1 MKKSIYSGN
10 HRFAI
15 EEAPAA
21 KPAAGEVRISVAY
34 CGVCGTDMHIFHGK
48 MDARVKP
55 PQTVGH
61 EMSGIIEALGDGVT
75 GWKVGDP
82 VTVRPLLNCGEC
94 AACLAGFGHVCM
106 KLVFVGIDSPGAFQ
120 QAWNVPARLLH
131 RLPPGLPLD
140 LAALIEPLAVAC
152 HDVRRARLVS
162 GEKAVVLG
170 AGPIGMFVALVAR
183 AHGAQVL
190 MVELDE
196 SRRAFAASLGFQ
208 AIPADE
214 GVKAKADAWTGGVG
228 ADAVFE
234 CTAAPAC
241 ALLMTHL
248 VRVRGRV
255 VVVGIYSQPAPVD
268 LKQLFW
274 REVEIYGARV
284 YEPQDFDE
292 AIALAAGGGLP
303 LEKMISARLPLSEIQ
318 SGFEKAGMGM
328 KTLIQC
334 SPTA

>member
-1 MKKSIYSGN
+1 MKKSIYTGN

-21 KPAAGEVRISVAY
+21 KPGPGEVRLGVAY

-61 EMSGIIEALGDGVT
+61 EMSGIIEAVGDGVT

-183 AHGAQVL
+183 SHGAEVTL
-190 MVELDE
+190 VELDE
-196 SRRAFAASLGFQ
+196 KRRAFAASLGFRTLASGDGVQ
-208 AIPADE
+208 AAVNE
-214 GVKAKADAWTGGVG
+214 WTGGVG

-274 REVEIYGARV
+274 REVEILGARV
-284 YEPQDFDE
+284 YEAADFDE
-292 AIALAAGGGLP
+292 AIALAAGGKLP
-303 LEKMISARLPLSEIQ
+303 LEKMISARLPLASIQ
-318 SGFEKAGMGM
+318 SAFEGAGTGM
-328 KTLIQC
+328 KTLIHC
-334 SPTA
+334 APNE